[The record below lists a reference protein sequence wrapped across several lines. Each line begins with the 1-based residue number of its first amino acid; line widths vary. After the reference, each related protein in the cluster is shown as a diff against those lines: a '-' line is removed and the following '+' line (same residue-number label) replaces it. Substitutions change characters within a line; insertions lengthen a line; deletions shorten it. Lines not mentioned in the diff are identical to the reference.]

1 MDNDKKNYYITHI
14 LRIITRLFYIVP
26 VKKGRVVITS
36 FNGRQYS
43 CNPKYITE
51 ALAQQN
57 SHEVIYALRKGKQFV
72 LPVNIHRVDYR
83 SLTHFYYLMTAQYI
97 IINSSGVT
105 GLLPYRK
112 TQTLINTWHGVA
124 FKPTGNDA
132 FTGVYQQRLRKIS
145 GLNTD
150 IYLSSCE
157 NFTAHQSM
165 AQNVALSHFLNIG
178 MPRNDIFF
186 RKSEEIEAIKAK
198 VRSYFRIPVDNKVV
212 LYAPTYRDGAVKSL
226 AQSHID
232 IIAAEDVIQA
242 LNDRFGQQF
251 VFLFRA
257 HHDMLPDSVD
267 TKWIN
272 ASDYPDMQ
280 ELLCLTDVYITDYS
294 SAMWD
299 YALQYKPGFL
309 FAPDLEQYES
319 THRFWSPKESWPYP
333 IAKSNAELIQL
344 IERYDSVA
352 QSERIRLFFES
363 MQNYEKGTATTSL
376 LKMME

>member
-1 MDNDKKNYYITHI
+1 M
-14 LRIITRLFYIVP
+14 
-26 VKKGRVVITS
+26 VITS

-57 SHEVIYALRKGKQFV
+57 SHEVIYALLKGKQFA
-72 LPVNIHRVDYR
+72 LPANIRRVDYC
-83 SLTHFYYLMTAQYI
+83 SFAHFYYLMTAQYI
-97 IINSSGVT
+97 IVNSSGVA

-124 FKPTGNDA
+124 FKPTGNDTSTNA
-132 FTGVYQQRLRKIS
+132 YQQRLRKIS
-145 GLNTD
+145 GSNTD

-157 NFTAHQSM
+157 NFTTHQSA

-186 RKSEEIEAIKAK
+186 RTSEEIESVKAK
-198 VRSYFRIPVDNKVV
+198 VRNHFHIPAESKVV
-212 LYAPTYRDGAVKSL
+212 LYAPTYREGAVKSL

-242 LNDRFGQQF
+242 LTLRFGQQF
-251 VFLFRA
+251 LFLFRA

-267 TKWIN
+267 PKWIN
-272 ASDYPDMQ
+272 TSDYPDMQ

-299 YALQYKPGFL
+299 YALQNKPGFL

-344 IERYDSVA
+344 IETYDSAV
-352 QSERIRLFFES
+352 QSNRIRRFFES
-363 MQNYEKGTATTSL
+363 MQNYETGTATASL
-376 LKMME
+376 SKIIE